1 MQIVALVPGG
11 IGDQVLFFPALD
23 SLKQAYPSVDID
35 VVVEPRAKSAYRI
48 CPSVNQVILFDFQDR
63 NSPADWANLLG
74 ILRDRYYDIAL
85 SSKNRWSIGFL
96 LWLAGTPT
104 RVGYSDGGG
113 DLFFTDSVPYKPEQ
127 YAAQAYHDLLAAIDI
142 KTPCPPLSISV
153 PKSDIGWADGE
164 RKRLD
169 LEESGYVLIDISQDA
184 PASSDR
190 ANAKYPLENWQAI
203 IQDFQNRQPNLPIV
217 LVQTTGTDPFV
228 AELKRTC
235 PGVKTMQPGEIGQL
249 AAIVAGANLL
259 LCTNNI
265 AMHLAVAL
273 DVYTLALFGA
283 DDPNKLL
290 PKSDKFQA
298 IQSSTG
304 QIADIAPQTVLD
316 RVWGE

>member
-127 YAAQAYHDLLAAIDI
+127 YAAQAYHDLLSAIDI

-153 PKSDIGWADGE
+153 PKSDVSWADEE
-164 RKRLD
+164 RKRLG
-169 LEESGYVLIDISQDA
+169 LEESGYVLLYGSEDA
-184 PASSDR
+184 QITSDS

-203 IQDFQNRQPNLPIV
+203 LQDFQNRQPNLPIV
-217 LVQTTGTDPFV
+217 LVQNTGNDPF
-228 AELKRTC
+228 ATELKRTC
-235 PGVKTMQPGEIGQL
+235 PGVKTTQPGDIGKL

-259 LCTNNI
+259 LCTNSI

-273 DVYTLALFGA
+273 EVYTLALFGA

-316 RVWGE
+316 RVWGG